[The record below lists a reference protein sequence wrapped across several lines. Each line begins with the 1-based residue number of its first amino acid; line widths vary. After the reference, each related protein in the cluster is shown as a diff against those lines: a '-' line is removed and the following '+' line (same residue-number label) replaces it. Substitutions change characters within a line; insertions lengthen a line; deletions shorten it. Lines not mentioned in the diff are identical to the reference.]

1 MNANQLRDKYLEFF
15 KSKGHVIIPSASLVP
30 KDDPSVLFNTAGMQP
45 LVPYLSGQPHPLGK
59 RLVNIQKCLR
69 TVDFE
74 NIGDNTHHTFFQM
87 LGNWSLGDYFKKEAI
102 SWSFEFLTGKK
113 WLNIPLK
120 MLAFTVYEGDKTV
133 PRDTES
139 YELWKSL
146 GVPAE
151 RIAFLGKD
159 NFWIAGE
166 TGPCGPSTEMFYWTG
181 DGEAPK
187 KFDPKD
193 QRWVEIWN
201 DVFMEYLKD
210 KRLIL
215 ADGMHC
221 LYDENFKLNKELLEI
236 INRLNTHNILV
247 VNGFREKGVNLIK
260 SGDQTKDTNW
270 KAFSLEEES
279 IKKDNPK
286 YFKEL
291 MRRFK
296 LVPEELIYF
305 DHDKKN
311 VETAKGLGILAKHYT
326 DTNSIKKFIEDNTH
340 AFIPLSQKNVDTGM
354 GLERTLAVLNGKKS
368 AYETDLFQPIIKKME
383 QLSGKKYKDHQREMR
398 IVADHLRSATFILGD
413 ENGVIPSNVD
423 RGYVLRRLIRRAV
436 RYAKLIG
443 MNESLKALA
452 EMVVKEYGDYY
463 AELRQNKERV
473 FTELLKEEQKFAQT
487 LEKGLKEFEKMAS
500 QGDISGKG
508 AFLLFQSYGFP
519 LEMTEELADE
529 KKVKVDVEGFLAEF
543 QKHQELSRKG
553 AEQKFKGGLAD
564 LSAETV
570 RLHTATHLLNEALR
584 KVIDPKIK
592 QRGSNIT
599 PERLRFDFSFDRKLT
614 REEIKKVEDEV
625 NKVIKKQLP
634 VACKE
639 MTKEQA
645 VKIGSE
651 MEFGQKYPDKVTVYF
666 IGDYSK
672 EFCGGPHVKNTKEV
686 GKFKIIKEE
695 ACSAGVR
702 RIKAVVE

>member
-1 MNANQLRDKYLEFF
+1 MNAKELRDKYLEFF

-59 RLVNIQKCLR
+59 RLVNIQKCIR
-69 TVDFE
+69 TVDFD

-87 LGNWSLGDYFKKEAI
+87 LGNWSLGDYFKKETI

-113 WLNIPLK
+113 WLNLPLK
-120 MLAFTVYEGDKTV
+120 MLAFTVYEGDKNV

-139 YELWKSL
+139 SNLWKSL

-166 TGPCGPSTEMFYWTG
+166 SGPCGPSTEMFYWAG

-187 KFDPKD
+187 KFDPND
-193 QRWVEIWN
+193 NRWVEIWN
-201 DVFMEYLKD
+201 DVFMQYHKGKD
-210 KRLIL
+210 
-215 ADGMHC
+215 G
-221 LYDENFKLNKELLEI
+221 
-236 INRLNTHNILV
+236 
-247 VNGFREKGVNLIK
+247 
-260 SGDQTKDTNW
+260 
-270 KAFSLEEES
+270 S
-279 IKKDNPK
+279 ITP
-286 YFKEL
+286 L
-291 MRRFK
+291 
-296 LVPEELIYF
+296 
-305 DHDKKN
+305 KKN
-311 VETAKGLGILAKHYT
+311 
-326 DTNSIKKFIEDNTH
+326 
-340 AFIPLSQKNVDTGM
+340 NVDTGM
-354 GLERTLAVLNGKKS
+354 GFERTLAVLSGKKS
-368 AYETDLFQPIIKKME
+368 AYETDLFQPVIKKIE
-383 QLSGKKYKDHQREMR
+383 QLSGKKYKDAQREMR
-398 IVADHLRSATFILGD
+398 IVADHIRAATFILGD
-413 ENGVIPSNVD
+413 GNNVTPSNLD

-436 RYAKLIG
+436 RYAKQIG
-443 MNESLKALA
+443 LPDNSLSALA
-452 EMVVKEYGDYY
+452 EIVVEEYGDYY
-463 AELRQNKERV
+463 
-473 FTELLKEEQKFAQT
+473 TELNKNKPRIFEELQKEEEKFEKT
-487 LEKGLKEFEKMAS
+487 LEKGLKEFEKMAV
-500 QGDISGKG
+500 QGDLSGKE

-519 LEMTEELADE
+519 LEITEELADE
-529 KKVKVDVEGFLAEF
+529 KKIKVNTEEFLAEF

-564 LSAETV
+564 ISNETI

-584 KVIDPKIK
+584 KVIDMKIK
-592 QRGSNIT
+592 QKGSNIT

-614 REEIKKVEDEV
+614 PEEVKKVEDEV
-625 NKVIKKQLP
+625 NSVIHKHLP
-634 VACKE
+634 VICKE

-645 VKIGSE
+645 VKIGAE
-651 MEFGQKYPDKVTVYF
+651 MEFGQKYPDKVTIYL

-672 EFCGGPHVKNTKEV
+672 EFCGGPHIKNTKEL

>member
-1 MNANQLRDKYLEFF
+1 MNANELRDKYLDFF
-15 KSKGHVIIPSASLVP
+15 KSKGHGIIPSASLVP

-87 LGNWSLGDYFKKEAI
+87 LGNWSLGDYFKKDAI
-102 SWSFEFLTGKK
+102 NWSFEFLTGKK

-146 GVPAE
+146 SVPAE

-159 NFWIAGE
+159 NFWIAGDS
-166 TGPCGPSTEMFYWTG
+166 GPCGPSTEMFYWTG
-181 DGEAPK
+181 EGEAPK
-187 KFDPKD
+187 KFDAKD
-193 QRWVEIWN
+193 ERWVEIWN
-201 DVFMEYLKD
+201 DVFMQ
-210 KRLIL
+210 
-215 ADGMHC
+215 
-221 LYDENFKLNKELLEI
+221 LNK
-236 INRLNTHNILV
+236 
-247 VNGFREKGVNLIK
+247 G
-260 SGDQTKDTNW
+260 KDG
-270 KAFSLEEES
+270 S
-279 IKKDNPK
+279 IK
-286 YFKEL
+286 
-291 MRRFK
+291 
-296 LVPEELIYF
+296 
-305 DHDKKN
+305 
-311 VETAKGLGILAKHYT
+311 
-326 DTNSIKKFIEDNTH
+326 
-340 AFIPLSQKNVDTGM
+340 PLKQKNVDTGM
-354 GLERTLAVLNGKKS
+354 GFERTLAVLSGKKS
-368 AYETDLFQPIIKKME
+368 AYETDLFQPVIKKIE
-383 QLSGKKYKDHQREMR
+383 QLSGKKYKDAQREMR
-398 IVADHLRSATFILGD
+398 IIADHVRAATFILGD
-413 ENGVIPSNVD
+413 DNAVTPSNVD

-436 RYAKLIG
+436 RYARLLE
-443 MNESLKALA
+443 MEESLKVLA
-452 EMVVKEYGDYY
+452 ELVVKDYGDYY
-463 AELRQNKERV
+463 TELRQNKERV
-473 FTELLKEEQKFAQT
+473 FAELQKEEQKFAQT
-487 LEKGLKEFEKMAS
+487 LEKGLREFEKMAG
-500 QGDISGKG
+500 QGNISGKD

-553 AEQKFKGGLAD
+553 AEKKFKGGLAD
-564 LSAETV
+564 ISAETV

-592 QRGSNIT
+592 QCGSNIT

-614 REEIKKVEDEV
+614 PEEVKKVEDEV
-625 NKVIKKQLP
+625 NRVIKKQLP
-634 VACKE
+634 VVCKE
-639 MTKEQA
+639 MTKDQA
-645 VKIGSE
+645 VKIGAE

-666 IGDYSK
+666 VGDYSK

-686 GKFKIIKEE
+686 GKFKIVKEE

-702 RIKAVVE
+702 RIKAVVV

>member
-1 MNANQLRDKYLEFF
+1 MDANELRDKYLEFF
-15 KSKGHVIIPSASLVP
+15 KSKGHIVIPSASLVP

-59 RLVNIQKCLR
+59 RLANIQKCLR

-120 MLAFTVYEGDKTV
+120 MLAFTVYEGDKNV
-133 PRDTES
+133 SRDTES
-139 YELWKSL
+139 YEHWKIL
-146 GVPAE
+146 GVPTE

-166 TGPCGPSTEMFYWTG
+166 SGPCGPSTEMFYWTG
-181 DGEAPK
+181 DGNPPT
-187 KFDPKD
+187 KFDPHD
-193 QRWVEIWN
+193 NRWVEIWN
-201 DVFMEYLKD
+201 DVFMQYHKGKDGSITPLK
-210 KRLIL
+210 
-215 ADGMHC
+215 
-221 LYDENFKLNKELLEI
+221 
-236 INRLNTHNILV
+236 
-247 VNGFREKGVNLIK
+247 
-260 SGDQTKDTNW
+260 
-270 KAFSLEEES
+270 
-279 IKKDNPK
+279 
-286 YFKEL
+286 
-291 MRRFK
+291 
-296 LVPEELIYF
+296 
-305 DHDKKN
+305 
-311 VETAKGLGILAKHYT
+311 
-326 DTNSIKKFIEDNTH
+326 
-340 AFIPLSQKNVDTGM
+340 QKNVDTGM
-354 GLERTLAVLNGKKS
+354 GFERTLAVLSGKKS
-368 AYETDLFQPIIKKME
+368 AYETDLFQPTIKKME
-383 QLSGKKYKDHQREMR
+383 QLSGKKYKDAQREMR
-398 IVADHLRSATFILGD
+398 IVADHIRAAAFILGD
-413 ENGVIPSNVD
+413 GNAVMPSNLD

-436 RYAKLIG
+436 RYAKQIG
-443 MNESLKALA
+443 LPDNSLSSLA
-452 EMVVKEYGDYY
+452 EIVVKDYGDYY
-463 AELRQNKERV
+463 
-473 FTELLKEEQKFAQT
+473 TELKKNRDRIAEELQKEEEKFEKT
-487 LEKGLKEFEKMAS
+487 LEKGLREFEKMAA
-500 QGDISGKG
+500 QGDISGQE

-529 KKVKVDVEGFLAEF
+529 KKVNVDVQGFLAEF

-553 AEQKFKGGLAD
+553 AEQKFKGGLAGI
-564 LSAETV
+564 SAETV

-614 REEIKKVEDEV
+614 PEEIKKVEEEV
-625 NKVIKKQLP
+625 NRVIKKQLP
-634 VACKE
+634 VVCKE
-639 MTKEQA
+639 MTKDQA
-645 VKIGSE
+645 MKIGAE

-666 IGDYSK
+666 VGDYSK

-686 GKFKIIKEE
+686 GKFKIVKEE

>member
-1 MNANQLRDKYLEFF
+1 MPRLLGQAVILANIKTYKKPAYFQPIMNANELRDKYLNFF
-15 KSKGHVIIPSASLVP
+15 LSKDHVVIPSASLVP

-113 WLNIPLK
+113 WLNLPLK

-146 GVPAE
+146 GVSVE
-151 RIAFLGKD
+151 RIVFLGKD

-166 TGPCGPSTEMFYWTG
+166 SGPCGPSTEMFYWTG
-181 DGEAPK
+181 DGNAPT
-187 KFDPKD
+187 KFDPND
-193 QRWVEIWN
+193 NRWVEIWN
-201 DVFMEYLKD
+201 DVFMQFNKGKD
-210 KRLIL
+210 K
-215 ADGMHC
+215 
-221 LYDENFKLNKELLEI
+221 
-236 INRLNTHNILV
+236 
-247 VNGFREKGVNLIK
+247 
-260 SGDQTKDTNW
+260 
-270 KAFSLEEES
+270 S
-279 IKKDNPK
+279 I
-286 YFKEL
+286 
-291 MRRFK
+291 
-296 LVPEELIYF
+296 
-305 DHDKKN
+305 
-311 VETAKGLGILAKHYT
+311 T
-326 DTNSIKKFIEDNTH
+326 
-340 AFIPLSQKNVDTGM
+340 PLKQKNVDTGM
-354 GLERTLAVLNGKKS
+354 GFERTLAVLSGKKS
-368 AYETDLFQPIIKKME
+368 AYETDLFQPVIKQIEK
-383 QLSGKKYKDHQREMR
+383 LSGKKYKDHQREIR
-398 IVADHLRSATFILGD
+398 IVADHVRAATFILGD
-413 ENGVIPSNVD
+413 DNAVTPSNVD

-436 RYAKLIG
+436 RYARLLG
-443 MNESLKALA
+443 MQESLKVLA
-452 EMVVKEYGDYY
+452 ELVVKDYGDYY
-463 AELRQNKERV
+463 TELRQNKERV
-473 FTELLKEEQKFAQT
+473 FTELQNEEQKFAQT
-487 LEKGLKEFEKMAS
+487 LEKGLREFEKMADK
-500 QGDISGKG
+500 GDISGKD

-564 LSAETV
+564 LSEATI

-614 REEIKKVEDEV
+614 QEEVKKVEDEV
-625 NKVIKKQLP
+625 NRVIKKQMP
-634 VACKE
+634 VVCKE

-645 VKIGSE
+645 VKIGAE

-666 IGDYSK
+666 MGDYSK

-686 GKFKIIKEE
+686 GKFKIVKEE